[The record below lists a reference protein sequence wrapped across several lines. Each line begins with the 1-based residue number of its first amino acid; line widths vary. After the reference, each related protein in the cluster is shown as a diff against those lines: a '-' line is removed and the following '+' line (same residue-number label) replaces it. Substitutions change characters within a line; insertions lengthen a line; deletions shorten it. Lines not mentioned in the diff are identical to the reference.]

1 MNDRIIRTA
10 LKQYLSNKYSSNRN
24 ALILEELGLKHGRVI
39 IDLVVIND
47 SFHGYEL
54 KSNKD
59 TLKRLPEQAEIFSSI
74 FDHLT
79 LIVGYRHA
87 YKSIKI
93 VPEWW
98 GIKIAE
104 KDPQGK
110 VKFITLRRNKKNP
123 SPDAFS
129 IVHLLWRDE
138 AISFLDE
145 IDTANAVRSKPKKFI
160 YEKIV
165 EIADLDKIRARVRK
179 QLRNRSNWRV
189 DALQR
194 LNDD

>member
-47 SFHGYEL
+47 FFHGYEL

-59 TLKRLPEQAEIFSSI
+59 TLKRLPEQARIFSSI

-104 KDPQGK
+104 KDRQGK

-129 IVHLLWRDE
+129 IVGLLWRDE
-138 AISFLDE
+138 AISFLDK
-145 IDTANAVRSKPKKFI
+145 IDTANGVRSKPKKFI
-160 YEKIV
+160 YEKII